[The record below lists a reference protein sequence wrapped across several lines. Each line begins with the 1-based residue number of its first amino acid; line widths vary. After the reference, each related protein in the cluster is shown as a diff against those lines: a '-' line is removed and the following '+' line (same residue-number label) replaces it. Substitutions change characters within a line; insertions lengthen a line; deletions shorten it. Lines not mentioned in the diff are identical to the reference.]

1 MAKNLNAQVH
11 GRTLVRDL
19 IADTVGEVLAQ
30 MDVSNSMIATVNGE
44 PASNDQELADFDFI
58 AFSKAVDGGSK

>member
-19 IADTVGEVLAQ
+19 TADTVGEVLAQ